1 MGNDIKTAE
10 RKLVVVDRLINTKV
24 FFFPLSLSLSLS
36 LSRGGILVVVVFL
49 KRVIL
54 SVINVENDIER
65 KRGDFSPSNPSI
77 TRQKHG
83 RGLHDGKRK

>member
-10 RKLVVVDRLINTKV
+10 RKLVVDRLINTKV
-24 FFFPLSLSLSLS
+24 FSSLSLSLS

-49 KRVIL
+49 KRVIP
-54 SVINVENDIER
+54 SVINVGNDIER
-65 KRGDFSPSNPSI
+65 TSWGDFSPSNPSI
-77 TRQKHG
+77 THQKHG